1 LALDNLIIN
10 KVNAEKT
17 MKLSFSTI
25 VLSAGLLA
33 ASVAHAQ
40 VPADLQAKVDAA
52 KVTLADLGKNPAVIA
67 AVKES
72 NAKGGI
78 IAGMSNGK
86 WDEVAEND
94 AQVAGING
102 SATSKALTAFSGKHA
117 ELNKLYL
124 RDEKGNL
131 VATGS
136 GGKPLLWN
144 IASRPFFKPV
154 MEGKAWSDSAVK
166 PDASTQVKGVLFAV
180 PVMDG
185 GKAIG
190 LLQSNFTAK

>member
-1 LALDNLIIN
+1 
-10 KVNAEKT
+10 
-17 MKLSFSTI
+17 MKFSFSAI

-33 ASVAHAQ
+33 ASLVHAQ

-67 AVKES
+67 AVKDA

-94 AQVAGING
+94 AQVTSVN
-102 SATSKALTAFSGKHA
+102 SNATSKILTAFSGKHA

-131 VATGS
+131 VAAGS

-144 IASRPFFKPV
+144 IGSRPFFKPV

>member
-1 LALDNLIIN
+1 
-10 KVNAEKT
+10 
-17 MKLSFSTI
+17 MKLPLSALL
-25 VLSAGLLA
+25 LSAGLLA
-33 ASVAHAQ
+33 MPEANAQ

-52 KVTLADLGKNPAVIA
+52 KVTLAEFAKNPALVS
-67 AVKES
+67 AVKDA

-78 IAGMSNGK
+78 IVGMSNGK
-86 WDEVAEND
+86 WDEIAESD
-94 AQVAGING
+94 AQVTGISG
-102 SATSKALTAFSGKHA
+102 SAASKALAGFAGKHA

-131 VATGS
+131 IAAGS

-144 IASRPFFKPV
+144 IASRPFFKPA

-180 PVMDG
+180 PVMNG

>member
-1 LALDNLIIN
+1 MKHSLTAII
-10 KVNAEKT
+10 
-17 MKLSFSTI
+17 
-25 VLSAGLLA
+25 LSAGLFA
-33 ASVAHAQ
+33 IPVAQAQ

-52 KVTLADLGKNPAVIA
+52 KVTLADLGKNAAVIA
-67 AVKES
+67 AVKDA

-86 WDEVAEND
+86 WDEVAETD
-94 AQVAGING
+94 AQVTGING
-102 SATSKALTAFSGKHA
+102 NATSKVLNGFSAKHA

-131 VATGS
+131 VAAGS

>member
-1 LALDNLIIN
+1 
-10 KVNAEKT
+10 
-17 MKLSFSTI
+17 MKLTLSTLL
-25 VLSAGLLA
+25 LSAGCLIA
-33 ASVAHAQ
+33 PFAHAQ

-52 KVTLADLGKNPAVIA
+52 KGKLAELGKNPAVLA
-67 AVKES
+67 ATKEA
-72 NAKGGI
+72 NGKGGI
-78 IAGMSNGK
+78 IAGMTNAK
-86 WDEVAEND
+86 WDEIAEND
-94 AQVAGING
+94 AQVNGING
-102 SATSKALTAFSGKHA
+102 NATSKVLQGFSAKHP

-144 IASRPFFKPV
+144 IATRPFYKPV

-190 LLQSNFTAK
+190 LLQSNYTAK